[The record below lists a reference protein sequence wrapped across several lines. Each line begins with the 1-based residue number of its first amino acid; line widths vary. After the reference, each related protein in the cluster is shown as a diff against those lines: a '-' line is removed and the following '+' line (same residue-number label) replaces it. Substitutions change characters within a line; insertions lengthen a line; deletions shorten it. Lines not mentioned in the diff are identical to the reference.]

1 VFCRLGGKPPGTFLS
16 AKIEKTCNRAV
27 LAASIMLTMAVQQ
40 PYLWAYGT
48 AISLVVLLCAER
60 GIPIAQVGRRDQS
73 LVPFSGGRNQTAY
86 QSLLR
91 MQRERRAT
99 GTSEP
104 DSVGPLVAKAEL
116 RSMPAMG
123 VDWTGYLALQRRDTT
138 LARPADLREVP
149 ADAPEEPVYF
159 LVRVGDRNMPGVT
172 YRSTRGWR
180 PIKLYLD
187 TNGDGLLSDEKEYVG
202 TWLSMFRLTNTY
214 QFGPVWT
221 AQGDVRAG
229 AGAFHTQCS
238 DGRWLVFYPAFYREG
253 QVVLDGKA
261 YRIAIVDS
269 DFDGRYNK
277 LFVPPAENS
286 RQAACDVFAIDLNGN
301 SKFNYGEPGD
311 SEIMPLSR
319 LVRVNQDYYSIHVA
333 EDGGTVEFRRAEPA
347 FGVLDVG
354 GEEVQLSLWSDAARQ
369 RLSGSEGQWRL
380 PAGRYAVVS
389 LELTETDSAGNRWT
403 FKTSKA
409 GTGKLGDFEIGPG
422 ESTSF
427 RIGPPFRI
435 RTSMERSGE
444 NALVG
449 FYLEGQAGELYIPG
463 GTRNGTTV
471 PEPEFKIINGSEQV
485 VHSGRFK
492 YG

>member
-1 VFCRLGGKPPGTFLS
+1 
-16 AKIEKTCNRAV
+16 
-27 LAASIMLTMAVQQ
+27 MAVQ
-40 PYLWAYGT
+40 LSHIRAYGT

-60 GIPIAQVGRRDQS
+60 GIPNAQAGRRDQS
-73 LVPFSGGRNQTAY
+73 SVLFSSGRNQTAY
-86 QSLLR
+86 QSLLK
-91 MQRERRAT
+91 MQREQRAT
-99 GTSEP
+99 ETSEP
-104 DSVGPLVAKAEL
+104 DSVGPIVARAEL

-123 VDWTGYLALQRRDTT
+123 VDWTGYLAMQRRDTT

-149 ADAPEEPVYF
+149 ADAPKEPVYF
-159 LVRVGDRNMPGVT
+159 VVRVGDRNMPGVT
-172 YRSTRGWR
+172 YRSTGGWK

-187 TNGDGLLSDEKEYVG
+187 TNGDGSLSDEKEYVG
-202 TWLSMFRLTNTY
+202 TWLSVFRLTNTY

-221 AQGDVRAG
+221 TQGDVRAG
-229 AGAFHTQCS
+229 AGAFHAQCS

-261 YRIAIVDS
+261 YRIAVVDS

-277 LFVPPAENS
+277 LFEPPAENS
-286 RQAACDVFAIDLNGN
+286 RQAGCDVFAIDLNGS

-333 EDGGTVEFRRAEPA
+333 DDGSTVEFRRAEPA
-347 FGVLDVG
+347 LGVLDVG
-354 GEEVQLSLWSDAARQ
+354 GKEVQLSLWSDAARQ
-369 RLSGSEGQWRL
+369 RLTGSGGQWRL

-389 LELTETDSAGNRWT
+389 LELTETDAAGNRWT

-409 GTGKLGDFEIGPG
+409 GTGRLGDFEIRPG

-427 RIGPPFRI
+427 RVGPPFQI

-463 GTRNGTTV
+463 GTRNGKTV
-471 PEPEFKIINGSEQV
+471 PEPEFKIINSSEQV

>member
-1 VFCRLGGKPPGTFLS
+1 M
-16 AKIEKTCNRAV
+16 I
-27 LAASIMLTMAVQQ
+27 TMAVQQ
-40 PYLWAYGT
+40 PYLWVYGT
-48 AISLVVLLCAER
+48 AISLAFMFCPER
-60 GIPIAQVGRRDQS
+60 EIPMAQAGRRDQPALS
-73 LVPFSGGRNQTAY
+73 ATGGAGQSSVLSFSATNQTAY
-86 QSLLR
+86 QTLIEMR
-91 MQRERRAT
+91 REQRAT
-99 GTSEP
+99 GASEP
-104 DSVGPLVAKAEL
+104 DSVAPVVTKAEL

-138 LARPADLREVP
+138 LARPAELREVP
-149 ADAPEEPVYF
+149 ADAPKEPVYF
-159 LVRVGDRNMPGVT
+159 GVRVGDRDIPGVT
-172 YRSTRGWR
+172 YRSTGGGRA
-180 PIKLYLD
+180 IKLYLD

-202 TWLSMFRLTNTY
+202 TWLSVFRLTSTY

-229 AGAFHTQCS
+229 AGAFHAQCS

-253 QVVLDGKA
+253 QVVLDGKT
-261 YRIAIVDS
+261 YRIAVVDS

-277 LFVPPAENS
+277 SFVPPAENS
-286 RQAACDVFAIDLNGN
+286 RQAGCDVFAIDLNGS
-301 SKFNYGEPGD
+301 SKFDYGEPGE

-319 LVRVNQDYYSIHVA
+319 LVRVNQDYYRIHVA
-333 EDGGTVEFRRAEPA
+333 EDGSTVEFRRAEPA
-347 FGVLDVG
+347 FGMLDVG

-369 RLSGSEGQWRL
+369 RLTGSGGRWRL

-409 GTGKLGDFEIGPG
+409 GTGKLGDFQIRPG

-427 RIGPPFRI
+427 RIGPPFQI

-471 PEPEFKIINGSEQV
+471 PEPEFKIINSSEQV
-485 VHSGRFK
+485 VGSGRFK

>member
-1 VFCRLGGKPPGTFLS
+1 MV
-16 AKIEKTCNRAV
+16 
-27 LAASIMLTMAVQQ
+27 TMAVQQ
-40 PYLWAYGT
+40 PYLWAYG
-48 AISLVVLLCAER
+48 AAVSLVVLLCAER
-60 GIPIAQVGRRDQS
+60 GTPIVQGNHRNQTWILPS
-73 LVPFSGGRNQTAY
+73 SSRNQTAY
-86 QSLLR
+86 QTLIEMR
-91 MQRERRAT
+91 REQRAM

-104 DSVGPLVAKAEL
+104 DSVGPIVAKAEM

-123 VDWTGYLALQRRDTT
+123 VDWAGYLAMQRRDTT

-159 LVRVGDRNMPGVT
+159 AVRVGDRNMPGVT
-172 YRSTRGWR
+172 YRSTRGGR

-202 TWLSMFRLTNTY
+202 TWLSVFRLTNTY

-229 AGAFHTQCS
+229 AGAFHAQCS

-253 QVVLDGKA
+253 QVVLDGRA
-261 YRIAIVDS
+261 YRIAVVDS

-277 LFVPPAENS
+277 VFVPPAETS
-286 RQAACDVFAIDLNGN
+286 RQPGCDVFAIDLNSN
-301 SKFNYGEPGD
+301 SKFDYGEPGE

-319 LVRVNQDYYSIHVA
+319 LVRVNQDCYRIRVA
-333 EDGGTVEFRRAEPA
+333 EDGSTVEFRRAEPA

-354 GEEVQLSLWSDAARQ
+354 GKEVRLSLWSDAARQ
-369 RLSGSEGQWRL
+369 RLTGSGGQWRL

-389 LELTETDSAGNRWT
+389 LELTETDAAGSRWT

-409 GTGKLGDFEIGPG
+409 GTGRLGDFEIRPG

-427 RIGPPFRI
+427 RVGPPFQI
-435 RTSMERSGE
+435 RTSMTRGDE

-463 GTRNGTTV
+463 GTRNEKTV
-471 PEPEFKIINGSEQV
+471 PEPEFKIINSSEQV
-485 VHSGRFK
+485 VGSGRFK

>member
-1 VFCRLGGKPPGTFLS
+1 
-16 AKIEKTCNRAV
+16 
-27 LAASIMLTMAVQQ
+27 MAVQLPHPFDTPPTLSAGFAQ
-40 PYLWAYGT
+40 RRLWAYGT

-60 GIPIAQVGRRDQS
+60 RTPIAPAGRRDQPALS
-73 LVPFSGGRNQTAY
+73 ATGGAGQSSVLPSSGRNQTAY
-86 QSLLR
+86 QSLLKMR
-91 MQRERRAT
+91 REQRAT
-99 GTSEP
+99 GTLQP
-104 DSVGPLVAKAEL
+104 DSVAPIVAKAEL
-116 RSMPAMG
+116 RSMSTMG

-138 LARPADLREVP
+138 LVRPQGLQEVP
-149 ADAPEEPVYF
+149 ADAPKEPVYF
-159 LVRVGDRNMPGVT
+159 VVRVGDRDIPGVT

-202 TWLSMFRLTNTY
+202 TWLSLFRLTNTY

-221 AQGDVRAG
+221 VHGDTGTG
-229 AGAFHTQCS
+229 AGAFHAQCS
-238 DGRWLVFYPAFYREG
+238 DGRWLVFYPALYREG
-253 QVVLDGKA
+253 QVVLEGKA
-261 YRIAIVDS
+261 YRIAVVDS

-277 LFVPPAENS
+277 SFVPPAENS
-286 RQAACDVFAIDLNGN
+286 RQPGCDVFAIDLNAN
-301 SKFNYGEPGD
+301 SKFDYGEPGE

-369 RLSGSEGQWRL
+369 RLTGSGRQWRL

-403 FKTSKA
+403 FKTGKA
-409 GTGKLGDFEIGPG
+409 GTGKLGDFEIRPG

-463 GTRNGTTV
+463 ATRNGKTV
-471 PEPEFKIINGSEQV
+471 PEPEFKIINSSEQV
-485 VHSGRFK
+485 VGSGRFK